1 MTLLSSKVKGRRR
14 RDDRDTSSSCSPFG
28 LDGGDGYV
36 CCTSTTMTTVKI
48 GLATPSSLP
57 CPSIAITG
65 AESDSLKC
73 VDGDRH
79 SIVGRRISCIQR
91 TSEQHHHPLSHRRQ
105 RRSKRTA
112 AGASTEATTTTRTRR
127 NRIRLSPN
135 AGEPKC
141 SILPLTFYLYGT
153 VAAIVLFTTL
163 AHGWVDRLPSS
174 TSTSH
179 NVRTSR
185 ISSSSSSSILPSSS
199 ISSSRSSKI
208 NSNNGRWLSH
218 SATVRREDMYQSK
231 TAPTSPASGN
241 SSVGRDN
248 SSRKTV
254 RIHHQQNISHQSSN
268 NSGSSKKKPRSY
280 QSRPKTKSKTNKP
293 KTANSSKRLRNSIKY
308 MFNDAKKLERQGRW
322 GEAMDML
329 NKILKKDPKD
339 AYSHL
344 ALARLEARRE
354 SSSRHHTQHHHDQRR
369 HHHGDT
375 ISSSEHTDDVPS
387 GDGQLTKAQRAFQT
401 GTEACPGSVH
411 LWQSWALYE
420 YQSRHNIVRAREL
433 FEEALAIEPH
443 NPYVCHA
450 YSLMEKK
457 NAHQHRHHQRLQN
470 DNQLQNVIDT
480 NGIDRAMELL
490 QRGLQ
495 NTTCSTA
502 AIVCSLGEALIEQGQ
517 IDEARELYQNELPR
531 MKGEKDTVE
540 VYLAAAWLE
549 ERHFDEWDT
558 AHTMLER
565 ALSVAPSSSLA
576 SVALARLE
584 GRMMQHERHKNTANS
599 GNAQQRQTTPVRA
612 YKQHAAR
619 RDAANKA
626 TIDRLTQSCDAVERT
641 IKDRRASDYT
651 DKRMSGKVSST
662 TAYTTNT
669 DGRVF
674 NALASVEIKQGRFD
688 AARDVLRRG
697 MVLFPYDHNLFTA
710 AGKVEERVG
719 NFSGARSLYGESLRL
734 EPSSPTLVAY
744 ALLELK
750 HPLIHS
756 SDNDTSSIGTNLNPS
771 NYTMVKG
778 LFEEALLLDPRNG
791 PAYNAYGKAEARFGE
806 IDEARSIFERG
817 IGAGCSDSA
826 SIFHGYGMLE
836 LSAGN
841 VERARAILA
850 EGLDAARRR
859 DVVMTD
865 TPNRDRSRFLSHSLG
880 MLELNSNRPVEALEI
895 FEEGTHRCGN
905 SSRLLLGAALCQMR
919 LGKEDAARSL
929 FEQTIV
935 ADKKHPQA
943 WQAWGV
949 METRAGNFKR
959 ASVVFQQGIKF
970 NPHHAYLWL
979 GYASLE
985 AKRGNTMNAR
995 TLFAAGL
1002 NKVRSR
1008 KSVLFQGW
1016 AKLELRQEN
1025 YQSARKLISEAL
1037 TLHKRNGRGWLI
1049 AAQIEEEDG
1058 NTGLVSLLL
1067 RRGIECSPGFADL
1080 YRKLGDYL
1088 VNRGK
1093 IDDAREVLEKGIEL
1107 NPMYAPLYHSLA
1119 ELEAR
1124 ICNLDALA
1132 RLNKRTSELFHNNA
1146 LDSTPLPLLDEAF
1159 GSRIKS
1165 SQPRQESQNVGSDT
1179 SAYYPSSR
1187 VTALSQ
1193 KIGSDSTNDDSG
1205 GGDDDDGL
1213 SLLIGDD
1220 IDPMS
1225 TLEGLS
1231 RRNIMMMDD
1240 EDSLVGDLLSLE
1252 SWEEGN

>member
-1 MTLLSSKVKGRRR
+1 MRIHQQTNGGGGR
-14 RDDRDTSSSCSPFG
+14 
-28 LDGGDGYV
+28 GGHGN
-36 CCTSTTMTTVKI
+36 KN
-48 GLATPSSLP
+48 
-57 CPSIAITG
+57 
-65 AESDSLKC
+65 
-73 VDGDRH
+73 
-79 SIVGRRISCIQR
+79 QR
-91 TSEQHHHPLSHRRQ
+91 SY
-105 RRSKRTA
+105 K
-112 AGASTEATTTTRTRR
+112 
-127 NRIRLSPN
+127 
-135 AGEPKC
+135 
-141 SILPLTFYLYGT
+141 
-153 VAAIVLFTTL
+153 
-163 AHGWVDRLPSS
+163 
-174 TSTSH
+174 
-179 NVRTSR
+179 SR
-185 ISSSSSSSILPSSS
+185 P
-199 ISSSRSSKI
+199 
-208 NSNNGRWLSH
+208 
-218 SATVRREDMYQSK
+218 
-231 TAPTSPASGN
+231 
-241 SSVGRDN
+241 
-248 SSRKTV
+248 SRKT
-254 RIHHQQNISHQSSN
+254 
-268 NSGSSKKKPRSY
+268 
-280 QSRPKTKSKTNKP
+280 
-293 KTANSSKRLRNSIKY
+293 TANSSRRLRNSIKY

-322 GEAMDML
+322 GEAMDTL
-329 NKILKKDPKD
+329 HKILKKDPND

-354 SSSRHHTQHHHDQRR
+354 SSSPPSPQHHHHQQQQQEEEQ
-369 HHHGDT
+369 H
-375 ISSSEHTDDVPS
+375 
-387 GDGQLTKAQRAFQT
+387 QLTRAQRAFEK
-401 GTEACPGSVH
+401 GTDACPKSVH

-420 YQSRHNIVRAREL
+420 YQSRHNIDRAREL

-457 NAHQHRHHQRLQN
+457 NAQQQQQQNRRRSNHQHYEQHQQ
-470 DNQLQNVIDT
+470 DVVDT
-480 NGIDRAMELL
+480 DGTDRAMELL
-490 QRGLQ
+490 RRGLQ

-502 AIVCSLGEALIEQGQ
+502 AIVCSLGEALIEKGQ

-531 MKGEKDTVE
+531 MEGEKDTVE

-549 ERHFDEWDT
+549 ERHFHEWDT
-558 AHTMLER
+558 AHTLLER

-584 GRMMQHERHKNTANS
+584 GRMMQHERHRNTASKN
-599 GNAQQRQTTPVRA
+599 GNVQQQQTASARA

-641 IKDRRASDYT
+641 IQNRLASDHT
-651 DKRMSGKVSST
+651 GKRKSGNLSST
-662 TAYTTNT
+662 TDYSTNT

-674 NALASVEIKQGRFD
+674 NALASVEIKQGRLD

-697 MVLFPYDHNLFTA
+697 MVLFPSDHNLFTA

-750 HPLIHS
+750 HPLMLS
-756 SDNDTSSIGTNLNPS
+756 SQTNTSSIVTNSNPS

-778 LFEEALLLDPRNG
+778 LFEEALLLDHRNG
-791 PAYNAYGKAEARFGE
+791 PAYNAYGKAEARFGD

-817 IGAGCSDSA
+817 IRAGCSDSA

-836 LSAGN
+836 LSTGN

-850 EGLDAARRR
+850 DGLDAARRR
-859 DVVMTD
+859 DVVITD
-865 TPNRDRSRFLSHSLG
+865 APNRDRSRFLSHSLG

-895 FEEGTHRCGN
+895 FEEGIHRCGN

-959 ASVVFQQGIKF
+959 ASVIFQQGIKF

-985 AKRGNTMNAR
+985 ARRGNTMNAR

-1002 NKVRSR
+1002 NKVRSK

-1016 AKLELRQEN
+1016 AKLELRQGN

-1093 IDDAREVLEKGIEL
+1093 IDDAREVFEKGIEL

-1132 RLNKRTSELFHNNA
+1132 RLNKRTAELFHNNA

-1165 SQPRQESQNVGSDT
+1165 SQPRNKSKNVGSD
-1179 SAYYPSSR
+1179 SSEYYPSSR

-1193 KIGSDSTNDDSG
+1193 KIGSDSTNDDSSEGDG

-1213 SLLIGDD
+1213 SLLVGDD

-1225 TLEGLS
+1225 TLERLG

-1240 EDSLVGDLLSLE
+1240 EDSLVGDLLDVE
-1252 SWEEGN
+1252 S